1 MASPLEKL
9 QDAGLVSTA
18 GIDSATARKVNES
31 LAAADVEELARLR
44 NPGDLEDKR
53 AGQIFR

>member
-9 QDAGLVSTA
+9 KDAGLVSTA
-18 GIDSATARKVNES
+18 AVDSTTVRKVNES
-31 LAAADVEELARLR
+31 LTATDVEELARLR
-44 NPGDLEDKR
+44 NPGEVEDKR